1 MQMAVI
7 ELEKNISYIEPTQ
20 NPLSANV
27 VMIEGE
33 NNLWLYDVGNNQCV
47 PQIISDFN
55 TSDKKINV
63 ILSHFHADHIGN
75 LDKISYS
82 NVYQGRLTYK
92 YTKTGEILENDLYF
106 RDGDM
111 NFHIFPLPSS
121 HAKGSLAL
129 EINEKYCFLGDSVY
143 AMQKGEKRLYN
154 AGILK
159 EEIEILKNIKA
170 EHFMLSHRNPFD
182 NSKDSVMRLL
192 DGIYAKRKSGEPYI
206 SGIDGE

>member
-1 MQMAVI
+1 M
-7 ELEKNISYIEPTQ
+7 
-20 NPLSANV
+20 
-27 VMIEGE
+27 
-33 NNLWLYDVGNNQCV
+33 
-47 PQIISDFN
+47 
-55 TSDKKINV
+55 

-106 RDGDM
+106 CDGNM
-111 NFHIFPLPSS
+111 NLHIFPLPSS

-129 EINEKYCFLGDSVY
+129 EINEKYCFLGDGVY

-170 EHFMLSHRNPFD
+170 QHFMLSHRNPFD
-182 NSKDSVMRLL
+182 NSKDSVIRLL
-192 DGIYAKRKSGEPYI
+192 DGIYAKRKAESRIFPALWGMRGIKLVVSESMQSIFMYWTLYI
-206 SGIDGE
+206 YTK

>member
-27 VMIEGE
+27 VLIEGE
-33 NNLWLYDVGNNQCV
+33 NNLWLYDVGNNPCV
-47 PQIISDFN
+47 PQIISAFN
-55 TSDKKINV
+55 TSNKKINV

-106 RDGDM
+106 RDGNM
-111 NFHIFPLPSS
+111 NLHIFPLPSS

-129 EINEKYCFLGDSVY
+129 EINEKYCFLGMVF
-143 AMQKGEKRLYN
+143 MQCKKVKKGFIMQEF
-154 AGILK
+154 LK
-159 EEIEILKNIKA
+159 KKLK
-170 EHFMLSHRNPFD
+170 F
-182 NSKDSVMRLL
+182 
-192 DGIYAKRKSGEPYI
+192 
-206 SGIDGE
+206 

>member
-27 VMIEGE
+27 VLIEGE
-33 NNLWLYDVGNNQCV
+33 KNLWLYDVGNNPCV
-47 PQIISDFN
+47 PQIISAFN
-55 TSDKKINV
+55 TSNKKINV

-106 RDGDM
+106 CDGNM
-111 NFHIFPLPSS
+111 NLHIFPLPSS

-129 EINEKYCFLGDSVY
+129 EINEKYCFWGMVF
-143 AMQKGEKRLYN
+143 MQCKKVKKGFIMQEF
-154 AGILK
+154 LK
-159 EEIEILKNIKA
+159 KKLK
-170 EHFMLSHRNPFD
+170 F
-182 NSKDSVMRLL
+182 
-192 DGIYAKRKSGEPYI
+192 
-206 SGIDGE
+206 

>member
-1 MQMAVI
+1 M
-7 ELEKNISYIEPTQ
+7 
-20 NPLSANV
+20 
-27 VMIEGE
+27 
-33 NNLWLYDVGNNQCV
+33 
-47 PQIISDFN
+47 
-55 TSDKKINV
+55 
-63 ILSHFHADHIGN
+63 
-75 LDKISYS
+75 
-82 NVYQGRLTYK
+82 TYK

-106 RDGDM
+106 CDGNM
-111 NFHIFPLPSS
+111 NLHIFPLPSS

-129 EINEKYCFLGDSVY
+129 EINEKYCFLGDGVY

-170 EHFMLSHRNPFD
+170 QHFMLSHRNPFD
-182 NSKDSVMRLL
+182 NSKDSVIRLL